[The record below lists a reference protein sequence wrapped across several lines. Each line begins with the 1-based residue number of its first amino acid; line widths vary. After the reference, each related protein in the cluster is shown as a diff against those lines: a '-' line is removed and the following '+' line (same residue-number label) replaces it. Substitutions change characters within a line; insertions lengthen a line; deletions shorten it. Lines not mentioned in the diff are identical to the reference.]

1 MKISISC
8 KYFAP
13 RGGAQTFLFNFA
25 ERLLQGGHRVKVH
38 ALEVEAD
45 TERIEVERL
54 KLPAVPKALRD
65 LAYARAS
72 RRALARSDADVAFG
86 EQKSWGAHVVRPGGG
101 VHLEYIRQV
110 VKSYPLAPQRL
121 LKSVTKPY
129 SPKEL
134 LNLFIERRL
143 YADPDL
149 RCVIANSKLVRQH
162 LLKHYP
168 ELRDRVALVYN
179 GADCEQ
185 YSPRLREKYRDDV
198 RGELNIPREALVAVF
213 VAFDWRRKGLA
224 TLIRALPRVRDRRP
238 DRPVYAIVVGKGDR
252 LLTRMLARRG
262 GVADRL
268 RFVGPAD
275 PAPYYGAADV
285 LALPT
290 YFDPCANVILEGLA
304 CGLPAITTVH
314 NGAHELLTHGK
325 DGYVMQDPADAE
337 ELAGYLAECADR
349 PDMDEASGAARELA
363 LNHTVQR
370 MYGELED
377 ILVGDGNSTAQD
389 ASRV

>member
-25 ERLLQGGHRVKVH
+25 EALLDSGHRVKVH

-45 TERIEVERL
+45 TERMEVEQLRI
-54 KLPAVPKALRD
+54 PAVPKALRD
-65 LAYARAS
+65 VSYARAS
-72 RRALARSDADVAFG
+72 RRAMDRSDADVTFG
-86 EQKSWGAHVVRPGGG
+86 EQKSWGAQVVRPGGG
-101 VHLEYIRQV
+101 VHLEYLRQV

-134 LNLFIERRL
+134 LNLFIERKL
-143 YADPDL
+143 YAAPDL
-149 RCVIANSKLVRQH
+149 RCVVANSKLVRRH

-168 ELRDRVALVYN
+168 ELRGRVALVYN
-179 GADCEQ
+179 GVDCEQ
-185 YSPRLREKYRDDV
+185 YSPRLREQYRESV
-198 RGELNIPREALVAVF
+198 RDELNIPREAMAAVF

-224 TLIRALPRVRDRRP
+224 TLIRALGRVKPRRTA
-238 DRPVYAIVVGKGDR
+238 RPVYAIGGGKGDR
-252 LLTRMLARRG
+252 RLTRTLARWG
-262 GVADRL
+262 GAEDRL

-285 LALPT
+285 LTLPT
-290 YFDPCANVILEGLA
+290 YFDPCANVILEGIG

-314 NGAHELLTHGK
+314 NGAHELLTDGQ
-325 DGYVMQDPADAE
+325 DGYVMQDPADAD
-337 ELAGYLAECADR
+337 ELADYLAECADR
-349 PDMDEASGAARELA
+349 DDLDEAKEAARGLA
-363 LNHTVQR
+363 REHTVEK

-377 ILVGDGNSTAQD
+377 ILVATAEG
-389 ASRV
+389 AGVPRHLR